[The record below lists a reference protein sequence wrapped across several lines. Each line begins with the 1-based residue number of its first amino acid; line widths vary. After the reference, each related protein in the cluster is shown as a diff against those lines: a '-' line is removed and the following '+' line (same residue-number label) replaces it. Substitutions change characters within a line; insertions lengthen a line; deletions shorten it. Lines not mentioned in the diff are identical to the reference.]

1 MVGEADRPGRRQR
14 PAQQLLALDE
24 RQRAQVVLLEAQQV
38 EGVEADRVLDRGP
51 LDVRPPPQAGALL
64 QALEVGPRLGVEDHH
79 LAVED
84 QAVVGQGAQG
94 AGDLRI

>member
-1 MVGEADRPGRRQR
+1 M
-14 PAQQLLALDE
+14 
-24 RQRAQVVLLEAQQV
+24 
-38 EGVEADRVLDRGP
+38 LDRGA
-51 LDVRPPPQAGALL
+51 LDVRPPAQAGALL
-64 QALEVGPRLGVEDHH
+64 QALEVGPRLGVEHHH